1 MSRWG
6 YFVRRLLLAI
16 PVVLFGT
23 TITFLVLRMGPLD
36 PVAAILGPNVPA
48 SKYEQIEQ
56 QLGLN
61 QPLWEQYIDYMIG
74 LLTFD
79 LGESYV
85 IKDGTT
91 AMTLIVQHAPRT
103 LWLGFWSVLIPLFI
117 GIPLGF
123 YAGLNP
129 NTFSDYIASFGGIV
143 WRAMPNFW
151 LGVILLSVLSQS
163 KDYSGMLTF
172 GLFEFEWAKLFVN
185 TKIIG
190 QPPLEFYDPAGTTA
204 ITLGGTTLFNFP
216 LFEFDSTTFLQAVK
230 MVLPPAIV
238 LGSSSMGNEMRLG
251 RTAVLETVNSNYV
264 ETARAKG
271 LSNRKIVWKHVFR
284 NALIPL
290 VPIILNEAFLLIGGS
305 VILETIFSINGLG
318 YLFFQAAL
326 QGDVPLVGSL
336 MFIFILIIVFM
347 NILQD
352 FMYTIIDPRVGYE

>member
-6 YFVRRLLLAI
+6 YFARRLLLAI

-23 TITFLVLRMGPLD
+23 TITFMVIRMGPLD
-36 PVAAILGPNVPA
+36 PVAAILGQNVPP
-48 SKYEQIEQ
+48 SKYEAVEA

-61 QPLWEQYIDYMIG
+61 RPLWEQYIEYMGG

-79 LGESYV
+79 LGNSYV
-85 IKDGTT
+85 IKDGTS
-91 AMTLIVQHAPRT
+91 AMTLIAQHAPRT

-129 NTFSDYIASFGGIV
+129 NTLSDYFASFGGIV

-151 LGVILLSVLSQS
+151 LAVILLSVLSQS
-163 KDYSGMLTF
+163 KTYFF
-172 GLFEFEWAKLFVN
+172 GFEWQSFLVQS
-185 TKIIG
+185 KIATP
-190 QPPLEFYDPAGTTA
+190 PPLNFYDPSGTTA
-204 ITLGGTTLFNFP
+204 IKLGGTTLFDFP
-216 LFEFDSTTFLQAVK
+216 LFEFNSETFIKAVK
-230 MVLPPAIV
+230 MVLPPALV
-238 LGSSSMGNEMRLG
+238 LGSASMGNEMRLG

-305 VILETIFSINGLG
+305 VILESIFSINGLG
-318 YLFFQAAL
+318 YLFYQAAI
-326 QGDVPLVGSL
+326 QGDMPLVGSL